1 MDFKGRGINVFIQY
15 STVNFC
21 FYNDQKEQSIIEL
34 WLLVA
39 CSSEGKSDSLW
50 ILTSHYFGGQV
61 LAASAIVSIFL
72 NIRLV
77 KIFQRFKWKSLV
89 NDLNNH
95 HPKCMIPSYNFVYI
109 LHSHTVGFFCW
120 ISFGEVRITLAFLKL
135 LNHNDTIHHQ
145 TQINEV
151 N

>member
-1 MDFKGRGINVFIQY
+1 MYLFNIVLWISAFN
-15 STVNFC
+15 
-21 FYNDQKEQSIIEL
+21 NDQKEQSIIEL
-34 WLLVA
+34 MLLVA
-39 CSSEGKSDSLW
+39 SSNEGKRDSLW
-50 ILTSHYFGGQV
+50 ILTSHYFGCQV
-61 LAASAIVSIFL
+61 LAASAIVPIFL

-77 KIFQRFKWKSLV
+77 KIFQRFKRKSLV

-95 HPKCMIPSYNFVYI
+95 HPTCMIPSCNFVYI